1 MPEIKPISIPGIYR
15 KFIPYFRRNLPD
27 TNAHVLDVG
36 AGHGAF
42 SKEIHELGYQVTA
55 CDFAPEIFYYD
66 KIVCHRADLTQSLP
80 FEDNSFDA
88 IVAMEVMEHIL
99 DHEVF
104 FREAHR
110 VLKPGGK
117 LFISTPNILSFKS
130 RVRFL
135 FTGFFYSFQP
145 IDWPN
150 SDGLQHVASL
160 TLDQYNYVAAR
171 HNFGDVQVEFDKK
184 QSSSQWLMFLYPIAK
199 LYSRLKQVKPIHNT
213 KRLLVGRVLF
223 LKYTAQGD

>member
-1 MPEIKPISIPGIYR
+1 MPGIYQR
-15 KFIPYFRRNLPD
+15 FLPYFRQHLPN
-27 TNAHVLDVG
+27 TSAHVLDVG

-66 KIVCHRADLTQSLP
+66 KIKCHRADLMQSLP
-80 FEDNSFDA
+80 FGDNAFDA
-88 IVAMEVMEHIL
+88 VVAMEVMEHIP
-99 DHEVF
+99 DHKVF

-110 VLKPGGK
+110 VLKPGGI

-145 IDWPN
+145 IELPN

-160 TLDQYNYVAAR
+160 TLDQYNYVAAKS
-171 HNFGDVQVEFDKK
+171 NFGPAIVDFDKK
-184 QSSSQWLMFLYPIAK
+184 QSTSRWLMVLYPIAR
-199 LYSRLKQVKPIHNT
+199 LYTRLKKLKPIHNT
-213 KRLLVGRVLF
+213 KGLLTGRVLF
-223 LKYTAQGD
+223 LQYVAKK

>member
-1 MPEIKPISIPGIYR
+1 MKEIRPISMPGIYQR
-15 KFIPYFRRNLPD
+15 FMPYFRQRLPD
-27 TNAHVLDVG
+27 TQAHVLDVG

-66 KIVCHRADLTQSLP
+66 QIQCHRADLTQSLP
-80 FEDNSFDA
+80 FEDNTFDA

-104 FREAHR
+104 FREAQR

-145 IDWPN
+145 IEMPN
-150 SDGLQHVASL
+150 RDGLQHVASL
-160 TLDQYNYVAAR
+160 TLDQYNYLAAR
-171 HNFGDVQVEFDKK
+171 HNFGEGRVDYDKP
-184 QSSSQWLMFLYPIAK
+184 QSTSRWLMFLYPVAR
-199 LYSRLKQVKPIHNT
+199 LYTRLKKLRPIHNDPG
-213 KRLLVGRVLF
+213 LLTGRVLF
-223 LKYTAQGD
+223 LHYTARG

>member
-1 MPEIKPISIPGIYR
+1 MPGIYQ
-15 KFIPYFRRNLPD
+15 KFLPYFRKRLPN
-27 TNAHVLDVG
+27 TQAHVLDVG

-42 SKEIHELGYQVTA
+42 SKEIHEQGYRVTA

-66 KIVCHRADLTQSLP
+66 KVKCHQADLTRSLP
-80 FEDNSFDA
+80 FEDNAFDA

-104 FREAHR
+104 FREAQR
-110 VLKPGGK
+110 VLKPGGV

-145 IDWPN
+145 IEMPN

-160 TLDQYNYVAAR
+160 TLDQYNYIAAR
-171 HNFGDVQVEFDKK
+171 HNFSPPRVDFDKQ
-184 QSSSQWLMFLYPIAK
+184 QSTSQWLMVLYPFAR
-199 LYSRLKQVKPIHNT
+199 LYSRLRKLPPVHNT
-213 KRLLVGRVLF
+213 LGLLTGRVLF
-223 LKYTAQGD
+223 LQYHVQK